1 MKKRI
6 LIFALLLTGISYSY
20 ADTTNG
26 ITKKTVAS
34 LNKDFANA
42 QNVQWQ
48 QKNDYSIATFSLNND
63 VMFAYYGNDGELKAV
78 ARNILSDKLPIAQM
92 INLKKNYSNY
102 WISNL
107 FEVSIGNDTYYYVT
121 VENADQ
127 KLILKSAGTGWEE
140 YSKEEKQ

>member
-42 QNVQWQ
+42 QNVQWEQ
-48 QKNDYSIATFSLNND
+48 RHNYAIATFSLNND
-63 VMFAYYGNDGELKAV
+63 VMFAYYGNDGELIAV
-78 ARNILSDKLPIAQM
+78 ARNILSDKLPISQM
-92 INLKKNYSNY
+92 VSLKKYYSKY
-102 WISNL
+102 WISSL
-107 FEVSIGNDTYYYVT
+107 FEVNIGSDTYYYAT
-121 VENADQ
+121 IENADQ
-127 KLILKSAGTGWEE
+127 KLVLKSTDNGWDE
-140 YSKEEKQ
+140 YSKEEKE